1 MEKLDNKLLADYVSN
16 HVVMVY
22 PSMHEKF
29 LYYEDMK
36 NIYSQISNILSSNN
50 IHQSF
55 IVPEDYNYD
64 TIFFKKLNPNIEIIK
79 YNSNDIWIRDYYQKL
94 YSSNEGLK

>member
-29 LYYEDMK
+29 LYYED
-36 NIYSQISNILSSNN
+36 
-50 IHQSF
+50 
-55 IVPEDYNYD
+55 D
-64 TIFFKKLNPNIEIIK
+64 IEVDK
-79 YNSNDIWIRDYYQKL
+79 DWK
-94 YSSNEGLK
+94 E